1 MPVTGEAHAETDAET
16 DAEVIEVSLREPERF
31 AVLYDRH
38 HQAIHRYIARRLG
51 RDRADDLMS
60 ETFLIAF
67 GRRDHY
73 DLSYSSARPW
83 LFGIATNL
91 IGQHRRAEDRFWRL
105 IARTGVD
112 EAVESPGERVAERV
126 SAQASRRDL
135 AAALAR
141 LPHGQ
146 RDVLLLTAAGGLSAD
161 EIASA
166 LGIAKGTVH
175 SRLNRARK
183 KTRDVLGGTDP
194 RNDER
199 ELADERA

>member
-112 EAVESPGERVAERV
+112 EAVRAGIAPRPGRRARQVA
-126 SAQASRRDL
+126 AWTARR
-135 AAALAR
+135 AAADR
-141 LPHGQ
+141 CRRPVGG
-146 RDVLLLTAAGGLSAD
+146 RDRVGPGNRQGHRPFTAESGKEENPRCAGRYRP
-161 EIASA
+161 
-166 LGIAKGTVH
+166 AK
-175 SRLNRARK
+175 
-183 KTRDVLGGTDP
+183 
-194 RNDER
+194 
-199 ELADERA
+199 